1 MHGGGEAVVTGTELP
16 SAVGQALLALG
27 DQWTLLILQRAFVK
41 HLRRFAGWRDELGM
55 SESVLA
61 SRLKEMVSGD
71 LLRLSEY
78 RDGRIRHEYRLT
90 VRAMELWSLLVAIWS
105 WERTWVARPEPLPDL
120 IHPVCGARTD
130 VVLGCGACDTAFVT
144 ARDTETCRG
153 EQATFGQVAVAR
165 YHRRTVRDRMP
176 DDPLSYLP
184 QTMEIL
190 GDRWST
196 VVLAAAFLGVRRFA
210 DFQAELGIAP
220 SVLSDRLRRFV
231 DLGVLAQADAP
242 GGRQHYRL
250 TDKGL
255 AFFPV
260 FAFLVAWAQQWYHGP
275 TGTDLTIRHAFCG
288 KQLLPVLRC
297 TACGR
302 PVERTAVY
310 FDLPPFPKSLADGG
324 VPAPVTVREVR
335 LTSPA

>member
-1 MHGGGEAVVTGTELP
+1 VVVVMGEKLP
-16 SAVGQALLALG
+16 SAIGQGLLALG

-61 SRLKEMVSGD
+61 ARLKEMVSGD

-78 RDGRIRHEYRLT
+78 RDGRIRYEYRLT
-90 VRAMELWSLLVAIWS
+90 VRAVELWSLLVAIWS
-105 WERTWVARPEPLPDL
+105 WERTWVARPDPLPDL

-144 ARDTETCRG
+144 ARDTQTYRG
-153 EQATFGQVAVAR
+153 EQATFAQVAVAR
-165 YHRRTVRDRMP
+165 HHRRTVRERMSP
-176 DDPLSYLP
+176 DPLSYLP
-184 QTMEIL
+184 ETMEIL

-196 VVLAAAFLGVRRFA
+196 VVLAAAFLGVHRFA
-210 DFQAELGIAP
+210 DFQTELGIAP

-231 DLGVLAQADAP
+231 DLGVLAQAGTP

-260 FAFLVAWAQQWYHGP
+260 FAFLVAWAQRWYHGP
-275 TGTDLTIRHAFCG
+275 AGTDLTIRHAKCG
-288 KQLLPVLRC
+288 KPLLPVLRC

-302 PVERTAVY
+302 TVERTCLY
-310 FDLPPFPKSLADGG
+310 FDLPPFPKSLGG
-324 VPAPVTVREVR
+324 DTAP